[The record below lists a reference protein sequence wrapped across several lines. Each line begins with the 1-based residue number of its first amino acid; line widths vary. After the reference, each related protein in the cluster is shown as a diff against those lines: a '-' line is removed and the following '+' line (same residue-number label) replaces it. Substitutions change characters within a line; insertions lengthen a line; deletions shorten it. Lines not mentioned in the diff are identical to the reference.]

1 MTQIHDTVQ
10 ALGLGEIRRSI
21 ALDGEL
27 PYPSGGSAAPTL
39 VQTDQGVW
47 LVAQAQG
54 RDPMQRSVATNPT
67 LRLETRLLGDRLHVD
82 GLSFGIPLGRSA
94 DVKAA
99 IGAGRVYAEHPVSVP
114 PQAPSGLFIESA
126 SAVEEAWLH
135 ANLRP
140 NEQVLAW
147 LETSERRSVP
157 SEVIE
162 EQTAPI
168 RYLLTEQRAVLV
180 AASEVGDVQALE
192 LPARALDVEDGGG
205 RRSVRCSHHMWA
217 STRTNGERF
226 RALAKVQ
233 ALPRAERLRHVA
245 RANHGN
251 HPAQAMVL
259 LQAIDG
265 ELSPTDRLIIALRV
279 LALDPTHLL
288 DEAAIL
294 ADLKALELQDE
305 TGSDL
310 VDALAAWSVS
320 GSSLMP
326 LVRLGVDANPEQA
339 EWYLPLHRSAHQAAL
354 ETPAEAAA
362 ADLALGEHLLLAKRQ
377 QEAQVL
383 LEDRFASLPDE
394 QLSDLLPPEDA
405 DLTAGQAGQAL
416 RIRTLELLAA
426 ARGKEDQDLATLAEL
441 ARLQP
446 LVRARIH
453 TLVDAA
459 RQLPEYAGL
468 CARAQEVLALYTD
481 CKVRE
486 QDISLIA
493 KPATLSSAQLAALQ
507 HPVARSE
514 GALGWLQS
522 WLAKQRRP
530 DQTTIKNYCERLSPK
545 RHQAAVSAVNV
556 ASIGLGMPGVEAY
569 ISHGQ
574 LAHGLRAYDHDPSYL
589 LIGGA
594 HLYSEDGDYLT
605 PAELR
610 FAVGAEVAHI
620 HYKHARVT
628 NGEVW
633 DGTVHKLGSA
643 LDIAATALT
652 FGSYAPVGKV
662 LDSTATH
669 RLLSSVFNATTLSR
683 IYKTGEG
690 AKSITTVG
698 ADVTKALAKGSD
710 SIGAAKTLSGAA
722 GTALDKV
729 RSIGGGGSERGSLGV
744 DEQKLIAAHRVM
756 QLTADRAG
764 LVLSGDIRA
773 AVRAL
778 FLTSTR
784 YLPELAIA
792 EEHGLGTALQR
803 RDPDGQM
810 LHQEL
815 AIRIGALIRFYLE
828 EDYVQMRAQLA
839 SGVPASGVPASG
851 AEEVSAAASEE

>member
-1 MTQIHDTVQ
+1 MTQINDTVQ
-10 ALGLGEIRRSI
+10 ALALGEIRRSV

-27 PYPSGGSAAPTL
+27 PYPSGGSAPPTL
-39 VQTDQGVW
+39 VQTDHGVW
-47 LVAQAQG
+47 LLAQAHG
-54 RDPMQRSVATNPT
+54 RDPLQRNLSTNPT
-67 LRLETRLLGDRLHVD
+67 LRLESRLLGDRLHLD

-99 IGAGRVYAEHPVSVP
+99 IGAGRIYSEHPVEGLAQP
-114 PQAPSGLFIESA
+114 PTGLFIEA
-126 SAVEEAWLH
+126 ATAIEDAWLH
-135 ANLRP
+135 ANIAED
-140 NEQVLAW
+140 EQVLAW
-147 LETSERRSVP
+147 LETSESRSVP
-157 SEVIE
+157 SEIIE
-162 EQTAPI
+162 AQTAPI
-168 RYLLTEQRAVLV
+168 RYLLTERRALLV
-180 AASEVGDVQALE
+180 ALSEVGDKQVLE
-192 LPARALDVEDGGG
+192 LPAKALDVEDGGG

-226 RALAKVQ
+226 RALSKIQAKS
-233 ALPRAERLRHVA
+233 RAERLRRVA
-245 RANHGN
+245 RANHGS
-251 HPAQAMVL
+251 HPTQAMAL
-259 LQAIDG
+259 LQAIGGDLG
-265 ELSPTDRLIIALRV
+265 PSDRVIIALRA
-279 LALDPTHLL
+279 LSLDPEYEL
-288 DEAAIL
+288 DEAGIL
-294 ADLKALELQDE
+294 QDLQTLESEDE

-310 VDALAAWSVS
+310 VDRLAAWTVS
-320 GSSLMP
+320 GTALLP
-326 LVRLGVDANPEQA
+326 LVRLGVDHNPEQA

-354 ETPAEAAA
+354 ESPAEAAA
-362 ADLALGEHLLLAKRQ
+362 ADLALSEHLLLAKRQ
-377 QEAQVL
+377 EEALVL

-426 ARGKEDQDLATLAEL
+426 ARGTEEEDVATLAEL

-446 LVRARIH
+446 LVQARIQS
-453 TLVDAA
+453 LIESADRVDAH
-459 RQLPEYAGL
+459 AGL
-468 CARAQEVLALYTD
+468 AARAQQVLDLHKSCQAEDTD
-481 CKVRE
+481 SGLVPRPT
-486 QDISLIA
+486 A
-493 KPATLSSAQLAALQ
+493 LSSDQLSALQ
-507 HPVARSE
+507 HPLARSE
-514 GALGWLQS
+514 GTLGWLQS

-556 ASIGLGMPGVEAY
+556 ASLGLGMPGVEAY
-569 ISHGQ
+569 ISHGT
-574 LAHGLRAYDHDPSYL
+574 LAHGLRAYDHEPSYL

-594 HLYSEDGDYLT
+594 HLYEEDGDYLN

-620 HYKHARVT
+620 CYKHARVT
-628 NGEVW
+628 SGEVW

-669 RLLSSVFNATTLSR
+669 RLLSSIFNATTLSR

-690 AKSITTVG
+690 AKAITTVG
-698 ADVTKALAKGSD
+698 GDVTKALAKGSD
-710 SIGAAKTLSGAA
+710 SIGAAKTLSSAA
-722 GTALDKV
+722 GTAMDKV
-729 RSIGGGGSERGSLGV
+729 RAFGGATGTERGSLGV

-764 LVLSGDIRA
+764 LVLAGDIRA
-773 AVRAL
+773 SVRAV

-792 EEHGLGTALQR
+792 EEHGLGDALKR
-803 RDPDGQM
+803 RDPEGQM

-828 EDYVQMRAQLA
+828 EDYVQMRAQLRSEAPEAVA
-839 SGVPASGVPASG
+839 SDAFVAPEPA
-851 AEEVSAAASEE
+851 AEE